1 MNGTEWLSP
10 EAILVGDGSEP
21 LAETSVAIRDGRI
34 VDLRPTAALDLESR
48 RASRR
53 LPGATL
59 TPGFIDAHVH
69 LLFSCDTDHERT
81 RARFV
86 EAPDADLATVGSRNL
101 IECLLGGVTTVR
113 DLGDTRWIVRT
124 LRDAVARG
132 THPGPRIL
140 TAGAPVT
147 TASGHLNWCGNVAT
161 SEDELADAVGSILN
175 GGADVVK
182 IMSSGGSM
190 TRESDP
196 FSAQF
201 TLRALREAVELAH
214 AAGVRVAAHSQNAE
228 AIRRCI
234 AAGVDTLEHCLW
246 REPDGTPAATSDLID
261 ELRRGSSSVVLTLA
275 GIQRALVPG
284 AQGFTPDEHTAARA
298 SSRTGSLEDDLAW
311 ARELRDA
318 GIPLVVASDAGV
330 RFTPFRHF
338 VDTLRAAQLGLHL
351 TPSEAVH
358 SATGLAA
365 QALGIDHEVG
375 RVVPGLRADLVLL
388 EGADADVTLGDVA
401 GVYIAG
407 EHVVAG
413 DTLRYPRP
421 PR

>member
-1 MNGTEWLSP
+1 MNGVEWLS
-10 EAILVGDGSEP
+10 ADAVLVGDGGDP
-21 LAETSVAIRDGRI
+21 LADTSVGMRDGLI
-34 VDLRPTAALDLESR
+34 VDVRPTSTLDLTAR

-53 LPGATL
+53 LRDTTL
-59 TPGFIDAHVH
+59 APGFIDAHVH

-101 IECLLGGVTTVR
+101 TECLIGGVTTVR
-113 DLGDTRWIVRT
+113 DLGDTRWVVRT

-147 TASGHLNWCGNVAT
+147 TASGHLNWCGNVAA
-161 SEDELADAVGSILN
+161 SEDDLADAVTSIVD

-196 FSAQF
+196 LSPQF
-201 TLRALREAVELAH
+201 TLRALQEAVNVAH

-246 REPDGTPAATSDLID
+246 REPDGSPATTADLID
-261 ELRRGSSSVVLTLA
+261 ELRRGTSTVVLTLA
-275 GIQRALVPG
+275 GIQRALLPN
-284 AQGFTPDEHTAARA
+284 AQGFTREEHDAARA
-298 SSRTGSLEDDLAW
+298 SSHTGTLEDDLAW

-338 VDTLRAAQLGLHL
+338 VDTLRAALVGLHM
-351 TPSEAVH
+351 TPSEAVQ

-365 QALGIDHEVG
+365 RALGIDHEVG
-375 RVVPGLRADLVLL
+375 SIVPGLRADLVLL
-388 EGADADVTLGDVA
+388 DGSAADVALGDVA
-401 GVYIAG
+401 AVYVAG
-407 EHVVAG
+407 DEVVAG
-413 DTLRYPRP
+413 DAVRYPRP

>member
-1 MNGTEWLSP
+1 MSRTEWLSA
-10 EAILVGDGSEP
+10 ETVLVGDGSAP
-21 LAETSVAIRDGRI
+21 LADTSVGIRDGRI
-34 VDLRPTAALDLESR
+34 AELRATSELDLAER
-48 RASRR
+48 RASRG
-53 LPGATL
+53 LTGTTL
-59 TPGFIDAHVH
+59 APGFIDAHVH

-86 EAPDADLATVGSRNL
+86 EAPDADLAAVGARNL
-101 IECLLGGVTTVR
+101 TECLLGGVTTVR
-113 DLGDTRWIVRT
+113 DLGDTRWVVRT

-132 THPGPRIL
+132 TYPGPRIL

-147 TASGHLNWCGNVAT
+147 TSSGHLNWCGNVAASDDDLT
-161 SEDELADAVGSILN
+161 DAVTRILD

-196 FSAQF
+196 MTPQF
-201 TLRALREAVELAH
+201 TLRALREAAELAH

-234 AAGVDTLEHCLW
+234 AAGIDTLEHCLW
-246 REPDGTPAATSDLID
+246 REPDGSLAPVSQLID
-261 ELRRGSSSVVLTLA
+261 ELLEGRSTVVLTLA
-275 GIQRALVPG
+275 GIQRALLPD
-284 AQGFTPDEHTAARA
+284 AQGFTPDELAAALA
-298 SSRTGSLEDDLAW
+298 SSRTGDLEDDLAW
-311 ARELRDA
+311 ARELRAA

-330 RFTPFRHF
+330 RFTPFRRF

-351 TPSEAVH
+351 SPSEAVQ

-365 QALGIDHEVG
+365 RALGIDHEVG
-375 RVVPGLRADLVLL
+375 TIVPGLRADLVLL
-388 EGADADVTLGDVA
+388 DGADADVALGDVA
-401 GVYIAG
+401 AVYL
-407 EHVVAG
+407 AG
-413 DTLRYPRP
+413 DEVVSGETVRYPHP